1 MIKGQTK
8 IELVDVNTNE
18 KKTYL
23 DNNMITQAIPNLFK
37 SQSVI
42 LGLTD
47 ISRES
52 MLPLNSKGMGG
63 IALFNTTLN
72 EDVNNIA
79 LPLEDKV
86 IGIASSNVYDG
97 DSSRHGSRNMI
108 ESGEIENGYKY
119 VWDFETSQGNGE
131 IKSLGLIHANA
142 GMYYKGLDVNI
153 EGSVI
158 SRTLAQTRIQ
168 VPTVENWT
176 TEYPYIAH
184 FDAKTGFIYCI
195 HTAGTNKVIITT
207 FKIFT
212 GFNNLGINDSIGTIK
227 FLNKVELETSLTMLA
242 NTMWTYSEDD
252 GYFYGF
258 GCLKGT
264 PINCTIVRIKADDL
278 TFDET
283 YIKQYIV
290 SSTSTKG
297 FTWALGY
304 TSLCV
309 ANNRLY
315 AYSQNIAIMYLDL
328 TDTSKTAYL
337 PTPDIFS
344 VKTLKVFNG
353 MIHCGWYYF
362 DLDLTYAKMRYKK
375 NSSNIPGF
383 LNNSSLETAAYISPE
398 GACVEFKY
406 ESSSSTIYVYYGM
419 IYDYLAT
426 INNLST
432 PIIKTS
438 AQTMKITYTIT
449 EVN

>member
-8 IELVDVNTNE
+8 IELVDINTNE

-23 DNNMITQAIPNLFK
+23 DNNMVTNAIPNLFK

-42 LGLTD
+42 SNLTD

-86 IGIASSNVYDG
+86 VGIASSNVYDG
-97 DSSRHGSRNMI
+97 DSPRHGSRNMI

-131 IKSLGLIHANA
+131 IKSLGLIHAKA
-142 GMYYKGLDVNI
+142 GMYYKGLDNNI
-153 EGSVI
+153 EGSIV
-158 SRTLAQTRIQ
+158 SSSLAQIRTQ
-168 VPTVENWT
+168 VPTVENWN

-184 FDAKTGFIYCI
+184 FDAKTGLIYCI
-195 HTAGTNKVIITT
+195 HTTSTNKVTITT
-207 FKIFT
+207 YKIFT

-227 FLNKVELETSLTMLA
+227 FLNKVELETSLTMQA

-283 YIKQYIV
+283 YIKEYII
-290 SSTSTKG
+290 SSTKE
-297 FTWALGY
+297 FTWALGN

-315 AYSQNIAIMYLDL
+315 AYSRNTAIMYLDL

-337 PTPDIFS
+337 PTQDIFS
-344 VKTLKVFNG
+344 VKTLKVFNS
-353 MIHCGWYYF
+353 MVHCGWYYF

-375 NSSNIPGF
+375 PSGNIPGF
-383 LNNSSLETAAYISPE
+383 LNNSSVENAAYISPE
-398 GACVEFKY
+398 GACVEFSY
-406 ESSSSTIYVYYGM
+406 NSSNSTIYVYYGM
-419 IYDYLAT
+419 VYDYLAT